1 MQRLLNVFVY
11 IYLDNSR
18 QILSFVRPVNN
29 YIVIRIGKICES
41 KVNAILVWRNPLQN
55 QTSVMQA

>member
-41 KVNAILVWRNPLQN
+41 KVNAILV
-55 QTSVMQA
+55 